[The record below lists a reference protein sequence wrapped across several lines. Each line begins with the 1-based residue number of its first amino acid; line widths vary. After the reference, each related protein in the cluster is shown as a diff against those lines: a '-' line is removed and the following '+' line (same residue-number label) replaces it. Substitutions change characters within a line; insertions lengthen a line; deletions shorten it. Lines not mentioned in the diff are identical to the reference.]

1 MATAKKIE
9 QVELLKDLISRAEI
23 AIAMTYQGTSVSE
36 QVDLRNQLRQVEA
49 EVRVVKNTLFKRAAI
64 DAGREEFAELVD
76 GPTALV
82 FGYNDPVAPAKALQ
96 NYIKD
101 TNNEFIQIKQAV
113 VSGQLVTSN
122 YVIDLATVPPKEELL
137 ARIAGGLVG
146 KVRELML
153 LLDATTRD
161 FSGLIEA
168 RAVQLEVENSEN

>member
-113 VSGQLVTSN
+113 VSGQLVNSN

>member
-9 QVELLKDLISRAEI
+9 QVELLKDLVSRAEI
-23 AIAMTYQGTSVSE
+23 AIAMTYQGTTVSD
-36 QVDLRNQLRQVEA
+36 QVDLRNQLRQADA
-49 EVRVVKNTLFKRAAI
+49 EVRVVKNTLFKRAAM
-64 DAGREEFAELVD
+64 DAGREEFAALVD

-82 FGYNDPVAPAKALQ
+82 FGYDDPVAPAKALQ
-96 NYIKD
+96 NYITD
-101 TNNEFIQIKQAV
+101 TNNEFVQIKQAV
-113 VSGQLVTSN
+113 VSGELVDSN
-122 YVIDLATVPPKEELL
+122 YVVDLATVPPKEELV

-168 RAVQLEVENSEN
+168 RAVQLEAENDES

>member
-1 MATAKKIE
+1 M
-9 QVELLKDLISRAEI
+9 
-23 AIAMTYQGTSVSE
+23 
-36 QVDLRNQLRQVEA
+36 
-49 EVRVVKNTLFKRAAI
+49 KNTLFKRAAV

-96 NYIKD
+96 NYITD
-101 TNNEFIQIKQAV
+101 TDNEFVHIKQAV
-113 VSGQLVTSN
+113 VSGQLVDSN
-122 YVIDLATVPPKEELL
+122 YVNDLATVPPKEELV

-168 RAVQLEVENSEN
+168 RAAQLEVESDES